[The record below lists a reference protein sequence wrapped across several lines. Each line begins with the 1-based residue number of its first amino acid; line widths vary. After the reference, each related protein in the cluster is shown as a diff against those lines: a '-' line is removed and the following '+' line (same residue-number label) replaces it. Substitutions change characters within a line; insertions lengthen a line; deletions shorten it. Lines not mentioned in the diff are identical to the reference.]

1 MAGVD
6 TQSIQ
11 PFRNRYVGQ
20 LATRAGFI
28 PTSVTASNKQ
38 QMSRT
43 GHFARENIV
52 SLQLAL
58 ANFAINST
66 GVEIGT
72 GGPASFTASI
82 EYPVGVFTQVRFGG
96 LVTGVAQSATIL
108 TSDLVQ
114 VAIPKGKRFWVKVW
128 RADPLGIIYNSF
140 TWFKSTATHGDA
152 FNFSTTTVPDT
163 TMTTTATNLDANNL
177 YVPLAI
183 VGYTRRGSVLI
194 LGDSLPTGQNDT
206 SDASGDV
213 GLFRYI
219 GAARGYI
226 NAGRPGDRAVWFKD
240 NSVLRR
246 SLGQYVSDIIV
257 QHTIND
263 IGSGG
268 RSVAEVQ
275 ADLTLIGNLL
285 RAAYPHKRLWLA
297 TSIPQ
302 TVDGTNGAAGPNET
316 KRVQLN
322 DWKRTS
328 PTPYDGCIELADAVE
343 NSRNGGL
350 FASGTY
356 INTDGTHMTA
366 AGYTAIAPSGFVD
379 EAAFGFGG

>member
-1 MAGVD
+1 MAGID
-6 TQSIQ
+6 TQTIQ
-11 PFRNRYVGQ
+11 AFRNRYIGQ
-20 LATRAGFI
+20 LTTRTGFG
-28 PTSVTASNKQ
+28 PTSITPSNKQ

-43 GHFARENIV
+43 GHFARDHIV
-52 SLQLAL
+52 AVRLVL
-58 ANFAINST
+58 ANYAVNSS
-66 GVEIGT
+66 GVEVGT
-72 GGPASFTASI
+72 GGPASFTASV
-82 EYPVGVFTQVRFGG
+82 EYPAGVFNQARFSGE
-96 LVTGVAQSATIL
+96 VTGIAPSASIIV
-108 TSDLVQ
+108 SDLTKVT
-114 VAIPKGKRFWVKVW
+114 VPKGKRLWAKVW

-163 TMTTTATNLDANNL
+163 TMSATATNLDANNL

-183 VGYTRRGSVLI
+183 IGYTRRGSVLI

-206 SDASGDV
+206 GDASGDV

-226 NAGRPGDRAVWFKD
+226 NGARPGDRAMWFKD

-275 ADLTLIGNLL
+275 ADLTTIGNLL
-285 RAAYPHKRLWLA
+285 RADYPTKRLWLA

-302 TVDGTNGAAGPNET
+302 TADSTNAAPGTNET

-322 DWKRTS
+322 DWKRTT
-328 PTPYDGCIELADAVE
+328 PDPYDGCIELADAVE

-379 EAAFGFGG
+379 ESVFGFGS